1 MPNTNTTTIL
11 LPVEH
16 MDSEHCALIVDK
28 AVGGVPEVQS
38 HHVELNNRQAV
49 LVSDKPVEAVRHA
62 VKAVRDNGYGVPT
75 LKRTFPVTGMTCA
88 SCVASV
94 ESMLQATPGVL
105 NAVVNLATNS
115 VLVEYVPG
123 VTDDRRMRAAIQSI
137 GYDLILADE
146 TDATADLEQIAR
158 ERMSDLKKRLWAS
171 IALSIPLMVVGMGF
185 MHAPWSP
192 WVQWLLATPVVLVFG
207 RQFFINAWKQAKH
220 RSANMDTLV
229 ALSTGVAYLFS
240 VFNTVWPSF
249 WTSRGLEAHVYF
261 EAAAVVITF
270 ILLGKFL
277 EERAK
282 AGTSSAIKKLMGLRP
297 NTVLREGPDGHTTET
312 PIAEVNVDDILLVRP
327 GESIAVDGVVVGGSS
342 YVDESMISGE
352 PVPVLKETG
361 ASLLAGTINQKG
373 SLRMRAQKV
382 GAATLLAQIV
392 RTVQEAQGS
401 KAPVQKLV
409 DKVAA
414 VFVPIVIGIALLSA
428 VAWWVLGGEHAFTQG
443 LLALVTVLVIACP
456 CALGL
461 ATPTAIMAGMG
472 KGAENGILIKDAE
485 SLERARNITAI
496 VLDKTGTI
504 TEGKPAVIE
513 AIGLDDQEAAAALLA
528 IESHSE
534 HPLAEAVVRK
544 LRPHPRPLSEGEGGN
559 SPHPRPLSEGEGG
572 NSHVG
577 HSAPVLS
584 TQGVDATGAP
594 ASLISF
600 ESITGKGAK
609 AVIGATTW
617 LVGNRRLMEE
627 SGIAITGE
635 WRDHEQRWQAAAHTV
650 IWLADGKQVHAA
662 VAIADRIKPSAKAAI
677 ARLKASGIKVYMQT
691 GDARRTAQAVAR
703 EVGIDDFRSEVLPK
717 DKGAFVAGLQQM
729 GHVVAM
735 VGDGINDS
743 EALAKA
749 DVGIAMGQG
758 SDIAMDVARMTLIG
772 SDLHSIPKAIAL
784 SRRTVA
790 LIRQNLFWA
799 FIYNVIGIPIAAGAL
814 YPVNGFLLDPMIAG
828 AAMALSSVS
837 VVSNSL
843 RLRWVKL

>member
-1 MPNTNTTTIL
+1 MKTETSTLVI
-11 LPVEH
+11 PVEN

-28 AVGGVPEVQS
+28 ALGTVPS
-38 HHVELNNRQAV
+38 IATHHVELNNRSAV
-49 LVSDKPVEAVRHA
+49 VQSTTPVEAVREA
-62 VKAVRDNGYGVPT
+62 VKAIRDNGYDVPT
-75 LKRTFPVTGMTCA
+75 VKRTFPVTGMTCA

-94 ESMLQATPGVL
+94 ESMLQAQPGVL
-105 NAVVNLATNS
+105 EAAVNLATNTVQ
-115 VLVEYVPG
+115 VLYVPG
-123 VTDDRRMRAAIQSI
+123 VIDERRMRAAVQSI
-137 GYDLILADE
+137 GYDLLIGE
-146 TDATADLEQIAR
+146 EREATADLEEIAR
-158 ERMSDLKKRLWAS
+158 ERMASLKKRLWAS
-171 IALSIPLMVVGMGF
+171 IALSVPLVVIGMF
-185 MHAPWSP
+185 VMHEPWANLVMWALS
-192 WVQWLLATPVVLVFG
+192 TPVVLVFG

-240 VFNTVWPSF
+240 VFNTAYPQF
-249 WTSRGLEAHVYF
+249 WTDRGLMPHVYF

-297 NTVLREGPDGHTTET
+297 NTVLREAADGSTREV
-312 PIAEVNVDDILLVRP
+312 PIADVNVDDILVVRP
-327 GESIAVDGVVVGGSS
+327 GESIAVDGEVIGGES
-342 YVDESMISGE
+342 YVDESMLSGE
-352 PVPVLKETG
+352 PVPVAKQVG
-361 ASLLAGTINQKG
+361 APLLAGTINQKG

-382 GAATLLAQIV
+382 GAATLLAHIV

-414 VFVPIVIGIALLSA
+414 VFVPVIIGIALLSA
-428 VAWWVLGGEHAFTQG
+428 VVWWVLGGEHAFTQG

-472 KGAENGILIKDAE
+472 KGAENGILIKDAD

-504 TEGKPAVIE
+504 TEGKPEVVEAV
-513 AIGLDDQEAAAALLA
+513 GLTEQAVGAAVLA
-528 IESHSE
+528 IEARSE
-534 HPLAEAVVRK
+534 HPLAEAVVRH
-544 LRPHPRPLSEGEGGN
+544 LH
-559 SPHPRPLSEGEGG
+559 
-572 NSHVG
+572 
-577 HSAPVLS
+577 
-584 TQGVDATGAP
+584 ATGVHQA
-594 ASLISF
+594 AAVGAFDSL
-600 ESITGKGAK
+600 TGKGVK
-609 AVIGATTW
+609 AQVNGSDW
-617 LVGNRRLMEE
+617 LVGNRRLLEE

-635 WRDHEQRWQAAAHTV
+635 WRTHEKRWQEAAHTV
-650 IWLADGKQVHAA
+650 VWVAEGTQVRAA
-662 VAIADRIKPSAKAAI
+662 VAIADRIKPSAASAI
-677 ARLKASGIKVYMQT
+677 ARLKRAGIKVYMQT
-691 GDARRTAQAVAR
+691 GDARRTAQAVAQA
-703 EVGIDDFRSEVLPK
+703 VGIDDFRSEVLPK
-717 DKGAFVAGLQQM
+717 DKGAFVAGLQQQ

-749 DVGIAMGQG
+749 DVGIAMGKG
-758 SDIAMDVARMTLIG
+758 SDIAMDVARMTLIAT
-772 SDLHSIPKAIAL
+772 DLNAIPRAIQL
-784 SRRTVA
+784 SRRTVL

-799 FIYNVIGIPIAAGAL
+799 FIYNIIGVPIAAGVL
-814 YPVNGFLLDPMIAG
+814 YPINGFLLDPMIAG

-843 RLRWVKL
+843 RLRWARLDR